1 VAAIAEDVAILVFE
15 AIRELLINV
24 SEHARVTQATVS
36 LRWEEHHL
44 TAVVSDA
51 GAGFDP
57 DAAVSSA
64 PSGGQFGLFSI
75 RERLK
80 ALGGS
85 LDIAAAP
92 ACGTVVTLTVPLQPV
107 EDKPSPISPD
117 GGRPAA
123 PAAPS
128 NSTAE
133 WRVPEGKIRVLLA
146 DDQAA
151 VRLMLRRTLGLNADF
166 ELVGEAPDGSAAITL
181 TRASLPNVILMDVNM
196 PGVDGIEA
204 TRRIKAE
211 FPDIQIIG
219 FSGIQDDNI
228 SDNMLQAGAAAHLSK
243 TSTID
248 ELCRVIRAVWSSE
261 CNREPHTAQ

>member
-1 VAAIAEDVAILVFE
+1 
-15 AIRELLINV
+15 
-24 SEHARVTQATVS
+24 
-36 LRWEEHHL
+36 
-44 TAVVSDA
+44 
-51 GAGFDP
+51 
-57 DAAVSSA
+57 
-64 PSGGQFGLFSI
+64 
-75 RERLK
+75 
-80 ALGGS
+80 
-85 LDIAAAP
+85 
-92 ACGTVVTLTVPLQPV
+92 
-107 EDKPSPISPD
+107 
-117 GGRPAA
+117 
-123 PAAPS
+123 
-128 NSTAE
+128 
-133 WRVPEGKIRVLLA
+133 
-146 DDQAA
+146 
-151 VRLMLRRTLGLNADF
+151 MLRRTLGLNADF

-219 FSGIQDDNI
+219 FSGIQDDNV